1 MADEQIVTNIVA
13 TSDFSNLIVDLN
25 KVSSALTKLQDK
37 LQATNKTLAAQV
49 AVMNRSFADT
59 IRSTGQFSTHFV
71 SLTSD
76 VDKFGQQLD
85 KGQMKLG
92 QFFRTYAAHA
102 KTNGGLVRDLAK
114 QQVQLQNS
122 VLQPLGRNAEG
133 LMQYNVHIPRG
144 LDVVKNKT
152 AIARQ
157 ELMIM
162 NKMVQEGANSL
173 INWGKN
179 TQWAGRQLTVGLT
192 VPIAAFGKASADAF
206 RSADEQLVRLTK
218 VYGGISQTSA
228 SELLK
233 VRKDVVETARQI
245 SKSMGAGFN
254 ETIGLAA
261 DIAATGKTG
270 NELLKSVQETT
281 RLAVLGEVDRQEA
294 MKATLAIQSA
304 FKQNTEELTET
315 INFLNAVENQTST
328 TLNDLVEAIPKAGP
342 IIQGLGGTVQDL
354 ALYLTAMREGGVNA
368 SEGANALKS
377 ALASLIN
384 PTNVAK
390 DKFLSLGISL
400 ENIVNNNAGNTT
412 ATILELQSALDALNP
427 LQKQQAL
434 EQLFGKFQ
442 FARMNALFEN
452 LGRQGSQT
460 LQVLDLMKA
469 SSQDLSNLAGRELAQ
484 VTESASGRYR
494 RALEGL
500 KADLASVG
508 DQFLNINTQLIN
520 FVDGILKFVNRL
532 PDPIKKVLGVLGM
545 FTAAAGPLIMLTG
558 VLGNFFG
565 YIIKGVSHMRALF
578 KGGEGFKLLTPE
590 ILAAQRAGDLVEK
603 TFYSDA
609 KAAAVLKQ
617 SIAALTAEFTLLQ
630 QRANSAAI
638 SVNPAVSTAAGN
650 IIIGGQRVVDPNN
663 PRVGKVGTRAAGHH
677 NPVSIMD
684 SNARDNQTIHSFT
697 PQPIPVNNKIG
708 AVPQIFAEGDLPKIE
723 GLTTSRGVSTGIVAG
738 EAAKHHALM
747 GTLSM
752 LSKRETAELKQ
763 QIKTTGSFS
772 TDINTTFA
780 ALVPE
785 MTKLTT
791 NAARQSAAIVQQL
804 QAGKIT
810 MEAARAKIIAIN
822 AQLEVMMGQATTQL
836 ATSLGRT
843 ANLTQVPLL
852 NQPIVSPKS
861 GKANIKELFR
871 KGRPGANIIDRIGRV
886 LGVKTYGAG
895 YSTETTIPKLNDGG
909 RVQVMPGPRSDTTDT
924 QFQMLPEG
932 AFVLNRAA
940 SDSLLGFKDGGLV
953 PAMVTPGELLFT
965 NPTPQELV
973 QLEAYNNQFAVGGKV
988 MPSKNNYGIPGRPL
1002 GMGRG
1007 VQTPKIRAR
1016 DVRTEVKVGPV
1027 TIAARGPSV
1036 AQAIQASI
1044 SNSRDPKLATE
1055 VISKYASGITRR
1067 THAYS
1072 QTVQDKDF
1080 NLNSDLSRIWQK
1092 NNLGSLYTSGAI
1104 TNATHA
1110 TRARIARDGSRY
1122 VSRYTYQYDAY
1133 ANQRLKNG
1141 IPVKEFIA
1149 LNAKHKNKYDDLFKR
1164 SGVPKEKWKDL
1175 ENQIDRDIL
1184 NKYGKDGRIVSDDLP
1199 GTLTL
1204 EDNFAP
1210 IVDNAILNSFGK
1222 DQISKQ
1228 RAINTIKS
1236 LKKTDVLRKKS
1247 QNAQALNLGGVVGNV
1262 LKSTAFKNLGSKFG
1276 KTGDNWGA
1284 TALSLG
1290 MGKKLFGSS
1299 GLTPKAQ
1306 NLMYGK
1312 LIENLEKERPY
1323 GYVKNAQGSLQ
1334 RALEP
1339 DIVDT
1344 LLKSSASDV
1353 LISGGKSLS
1362 KIDREILRTKYADWD
1377 SKSWTPS
1384 TSKIRKQMFGANKGG
1399 MIPGYNRG
1407 GMVSMPQALPVPSQN
1422 GKYNMGGI
1430 VKGYNAGGMIA
1441 STLLGLLGSQ
1451 GGAALGSR
1459 VGGDTGSMIG
1469 GMLGF
1474 AAPGMLMAGRGPRI
1488 AKGSEEAQ
1496 GFYGNKLDKSII
1508 NNTKFGASLANT
1520 AAQGS
1525 KVSRVLMGM
1534 AGILTKTNL
1543 ILAGVTAAVVVGYKA
1558 WQNHKEGL
1566 RLNQLSYGLTAE
1578 AAQKAG
1584 VKFVDYNAKIKDSI
1598 NNVKMVTERNKLMY
1612 ESMKSAGLPIQM
1624 TIEQYKKLRKE
1635 VKSTMSDY
1643 VKMIDRAKDGDLA
1656 SMAERLK
1663 TQFVAAGMSADEAAK
1678 KIYIAFTLSNKSA
1691 QAAVSTVGNVNFNKI
1706 IDAQTAAVQ
1715 AMESFNKAASF
1726 ENSKTQATALNTALQ
1741 AVDGSLEDIVTQSEK
1756 KAKADKT
1763 GKTEVISRYEA
1774 EKQMLSGISSGVKSQ
1789 KLLTSELIDEMAKQ
1803 NPLIRDFATTQ
1814 DTVLSLWMKMRLAAQ
1829 GYTGDLTMGAQQAKA
1844 LYTMFNRVAANVE
1857 TVNKNGAL
1865 KSQYKNLET
1874 LNAQL
1879 TKAQN
1884 AAKGQSVQQQIDS
1897 KKAIEAIDARIKKI
1911 KEEADA
1917 RRKALTQTQQDED
1930 FLTQIKKKQLEYQD
1944 KLASGDMSGAAQ
1956 AQLDIQSL
1964 NRQQQVTQA
1973 TRAIDDKEAAD
1984 TAREQKIRDGLTDKE
1999 EKLANKTA
2007 LAAESIG
2014 SLIAKINKQ
2023 KEAIDTFNAAVTN
2036 LQVAIIEKK
2045 KDISG
2050 ESAAVVKS
2058 GEVAGIKPTES
2069 NKVGVYDGNTL
2080 SYREKSPQERAK
2092 DFMPKNLN
2100 TTLNTDKVYLNA
2112 REILDS
2118 GSFKN
2123 PTSFGKVAGL
2133 DPAEISKSIFGR
2145 LGANSM
2151 QQKVEEY
2158 ASKKGIKPGEQFT
2171 IGSGNKADQT
2181 YKDYQFRVRE
2191 DGTVVLVKK
2200 FAAGGMVSNRPLSMP
2215 KFNKMGMGG
2224 PVVNSVPRYNA
2235 GGFVSSSKSSSSSV
2249 IIQSMPVYFA
2259 EAPDNPKEFFA
2270 KLKEAARQEGAKV
2283 SSGGKKAQ

>member
-342 IIQGLGGTVQDL
+342 IIKGLGGSVQDL

-469 SSQDLSNLAGRELAQ
+469 SSGELANLAGRELSQ
-484 VTESASGRYR
+484 VTESASGKYR

-500 KADLASVG
+500 KADLAAVG
-508 DQFLNINTQLIN
+508 DQFLTINTHLIN

-638 SVNPAVSTAAGN
+638 SVNPAISTTAGN

-852 NQPIVSPKS
+852 DQPIVSPKS

-909 RVQVMPGPRSDTTDT
+909 KVQIMPGPRSDTTDT

-1044 SNSRDPKLATE
+1044 SNSRDPKLAAE
-1055 VISKYASGITRR
+1055 IISNYASGITRR

-1210 IVDNAILNSFGK
+1210 IVDNAIFNSFGK

-1276 KTGDNWGA
+1276 KIGDNWGA

-1362 KIDREILRTKYADWD
+1362 KIDREILRTKYANWD

-1407 GMVSMPQALPVPSQN
+1407 GMVQGYNRGGMIAQMLLPML
-1422 GKYNMGGI
+1422 GYMGGQSI
-1430 VKGYNAGGMIA
+1430 GTQIGGAGGGFAGGMIGSMVPSMFMGGTGSA
-1441 STLLGLLGSQ
+1441 RTKTAPGSDEAYQKYGNIVGKSTL
-1451 GGAALGSR
+1451 A
-1459 VGGDTGSMIG
+1459 
-1469 GMLGF
+1469 
-1474 AAPGMLMAGRGPRI
+1474 
-1488 AKGSEEAQ
+1488 
-1496 GFYGNKLDKSII
+1496 NKNFSL
-1508 NNTKFGASLANT
+1508 SLANS

-1525 KVSRVLMGM
+1525 KVSKVLTTLIG
-1534 AGILTKTNL
+1534 GLTKTNL
-1543 ILAGVTAAVVVGYKA
+1543 IVGGVTLALGVGYSKFKDY
-1558 WQNHKEGL
+1558 QEGVK
-1566 RLNQLSYGLTAE
+1566 LNVSTFGLTAE
-1578 AAQKAG
+1578 AAEKAG
-1584 VKFVDYNAKIKDSI
+1584 LKVTSYNSAIKDSI
-1598 NNVKMVTERNKLMY
+1598 GTINATIERNQMLY
-1612 ESMKSAGLPIQM
+1612 DSMNSAGIPIKM
-1624 TIEQYKKLRKE
+1624 TIEEYKKLKEE
-1635 VKSTMSDY
+1635 VKNSMSESIQAINRMKEADLKDY
-1643 VKMIDRAKDGDLA
+1643 
-1656 SMAERLK
+1656 AERLK
-1663 TQFVAAGMSADEAAK
+1663 AQMIAAGASADEAAK
-1678 KIYIAFTLSNKSA
+1678 KIYAAFALSEKFALAGS
-1691 QAAVSTVGNVNFNKI
+1691 STVGSFGFNNIKDGI
-1706 IDAQTAAVQ
+1706 TAAIEAYEVFNDAVKNESPAAQ
-1715 AMESFNKAASF
+1715 GMALTTSMEASNKAVEEAI
-1726 ENSKTQATALNTALQ
+1726 ALSQ
-1741 AVDGSLEDIVTQSEK
+1741 K
-1756 KAKADKT
+1756 KADADKS
-1763 GKTEVISRYEA
+1763 GKTAVISRSQAELQVYDVIKSKVSEQLNVSQGLLNTIFDQNKEA
-1774 EKQMLSGISSGVKSQ
+1774 KKFLSLQDTSLSIMQ
-1789 KLLTSELIDEMAKQ
+1789 KL
-1803 NPLIRDFATTQ
+1803 
-1814 DTVLSLWMKMRLAAQ
+1814 RLQAQ
-1829 GYTGDLTMGAQQAKA
+1829 GYTGDLSMGALAADKLFSMRTA
-1844 LYTMFNRVAANVE
+1844 IESRVTSFSTSQGGPLFGISQKLIAAE
-1857 TVNKNGAL
+1857 K
-1865 KSQYKNLET
+1865 QYKKL
-1874 LNAQL
+1874 QL
-1879 TKAQN
+1879 AS
-1884 AAKGQSVQQQIDS
+1884 KGASAQQQIDS
-1897 KKAIEAIDARIKKI
+1897 RKAGEAIDERIKKI

-1944 KLASGDMSGAAQ
+1944 ALASGDMSRAAQ

-1964 NRQQQVTQA
+1964 NKQQQTNKAMAAIDQKEQADLKPLEAQRKALSDANQKLADSAATAGNGLQKLATDIEKYKTQMSGFINA
-1973 TRAIDDKEAAD
+1973 LTNFYTFINDPANKGKSAAGPAALLLDEAKKSGVDMPSKFAGPRPKGSTEMAQEIASRYTELLKDINADTAVINVKSAKIDDKSGVIENRNY
-1984 TAREQKIRDGLTDKE
+1984 ARGPM
-1999 EKLANKTA
+1999 
-2007 LAAESIG
+2007 G
-2014 SLIAKINKQ
+2014 
-2023 KEAIDTFNAAVTN
+2023 
-2036 LQVAIIEKK
+2036 
-2045 KDISG
+2045 
-2050 ESAAVVKS
+2050 
-2058 GEVAGIKPTES
+2058 
-2069 NKVGVYDGNTL
+2069 
-2080 SYREKSPQERAK
+2080 
-2092 DFMPKNLN
+2092 
-2100 TTLNTDKVYLNA
+2100 TT
-2112 REILDS
+2112 
-2118 GSFKN
+2118 
-2123 PTSFGKVAGL
+2123 GKG
-2133 DPAEISKSIFGR
+2133 
-2145 LGANSM
+2145 
-2151 QQKVEEY
+2151 
-2158 ASKKGIKPGEQFT
+2158 
-2171 IGSGNKADQT
+2171 GSGYVPQIPKTTT
-2181 YKDYQFRVRE
+2181 YTEKPAYSPGNYFSYTP
-2191 DGTVVLVKK
+2191 GSPIKKSMGGLVKMSS
-2200 FAAGGMVSNRPLSMP
+2200 FP
-2215 KFNKMGMGG
+2215 KMSAGG
-2224 PVVNSVPRYNA
+2224 PVVSSVPRYNR
-2235 GGFVSSSKSSSSSV
+2235 GGIVNGSIGSSSSV
-2249 IIQSMPVYFA
+2249 TIETLSINYPT
-2259 EAPDNPKEFFA
+2259 APGNAREFFA
-2270 KLKEAARQEGAKV
+2270 QVEEIARQKGIKV
-2283 SSGGKKAQ
+2283 MSGGRTA

>member
-469 SSQDLSNLAGRELAQ
+469 SSGELANLAGRELSQ
-484 VTESASGRYR
+484 VTESASGKYR

-500 KADLASVG
+500 KADLAAVG
-508 DQFLNINTQLIN
+508 DQFLTINTHLIN

-638 SVNPAVSTAAGN
+638 SVNPAISTTAGN

-752 LSKRETAELKQ
+752 LSKRETAELKN

-852 NQPIVSPKS
+852 DQPIVSPKS

-909 RVQVMPGPRSDTTDT
+909 RVQIMPGPRSDTTDT

-1044 SNSRDPKLATE
+1044 SNSRDPKLAAE
-1055 VISKYASGITRR
+1055 IISNYASGITRR

-1210 IVDNAILNSFGK
+1210 IVDNAIFNSFGK

-1236 LKKTDVLRKKS
+1236 LKKTDVLRKKG

-1262 LKSTAFKNLGSKFG
+1262 LKSNAFKNLGAKFG
-1276 KTGDNWGA
+1276 KTGDSWGA
-1284 TALSLG
+1284 TSLSLG

-1339 DIVDT
+1339 NIVDT

-1407 GMVSMPQALPVPSQN
+1407 GMVAQMLLPML
-1422 GKYNMGGI
+1422 GYMGGQSI
-1430 VKGYNAGGMIA
+1430 GTQVGGAGGGFAGGMI
-1441 STLLGLLGSQ
+1441 
-1451 GGAALGSR
+1451 
-1459 VGGDTGSMIG
+1459 GSMVPSMLMG
-1469 GMLGF
+1469 GMGSGRTKI
-1474 AAPGMLMAGRGPRI
+1474 APG
-1488 AKGSEEAQ
+1488 SDEAYQ
-1496 GFYGNKLDKSII
+1496 KYGNIVGKSALA
-1508 NNTKFGASLANT
+1508 NNKFSLSLANS

-1525 KVSRVLMGM
+1525 KVSKVLTTLIG
-1534 AGILTKTNL
+1534 GLTKTNVA
-1543 ILAGVTAAVVVGYKA
+1543 LAIVTTAAVFGYRKFKDY
-1558 WQNHKEGL
+1558 QEGL

-1643 VKMIDRAKDGDLA
+1643 VKMIDSAKDGDLA

-1774 EKQMLSGISSGVKSQ
+1774 EKQMLNGITSNIKGQ
-1789 KLLTSELIDEMAKQ
+1789 KKLTQGLIDELAKQ

-1814 DTVLSLWMKMRLAAQ
+1814 DTVLSLWKKMRLAAQ
-1829 GYTGDLTMGAQQAKA
+1829 GYTGDLTMGAQQTNA
-1844 LYTMFNRVAANVE
+1844 LYTVYNKVASAVE
-1857 TVNKNGAL
+1857 AKNKSPKGL
-1865 KSQYKNLET
+1865 LFSQYENLGRLQT
-1874 LNAQL
+1874 QL
-1879 TKAQN
+1879 EKAQN
-1884 AAKGQSVQQQIDS
+1884 SAKVQSVQQQIDS

-1999 EKLANKTA
+1999 EKLANKAA

-2023 KEAIDTFNAAVTN
+2023 KEAIDTFNSAVTN
-2036 LQVAIIEKK
+2036 LQMAIIEKK

-2050 ESAAVVKS
+2050 ESAAVVKA
-2058 GEVAGIKPTES
+2058 GEAAGVKATGS
-2069 NKVGVYDGNTL
+2069 DKVGVYDGSRLT
-2080 SYREKSPQERAK
+2080 YREKTPQERAK
-2092 DFMPKNLN
+2092 DFMPKDLSK
-2100 TTLNTDKVYLNA
+2100 TLNTDTVYVNA
-2112 REILDS
+2112 
-2118 GSFKN
+2118 KN
-2123 PTSFGKVAGL
+2123 VIDNAGTFSRPKDFGKVSGL
-2133 DPAEISKSIFGR
+2133 DPAAINKTIWGR
-2145 LGANSM
+2145 VGANSM

-2158 ASKKGIKPGEQFT
+2158 ALKQGVKPGQQFT
-2171 IGSGNKADQT
+2171 LGAGNKKDNT

-2200 FAAGGMVSNRPLSMP
+2200 FAAGGIVSNRPLSMP

-2224 PVVNSVPRYNA
+2224 PVVNSVPRYNR
-2235 GGFVSSSKSSSSSV
+2235 GGIVNGSSGSSSSV
-2249 IIQSMPVYFA
+2249 TIETLSINYPT
-2259 EAPDNPKEFFA
+2259 APGNAREFFA
-2270 KLKEAARQEGAKV
+2270 QVEEIARQKGIKV
-2283 SSGGKKAQ
+2283 MSGGRTA

>member
-92 QFFRTYAAHA
+92 QFFRTYASHA

-122 VLQPLGRNAEG
+122 ILQPLGRNAEG

-218 VYGGISQTSA
+218 VYGGISQTSS

-270 NELLKSVQETT
+270 NDLLKSVQETT

-390 DKFLSLGISL
+390 DKFLSFGISL
-400 ENIVNNNAGNTT
+400 ENIVNSNAGNTT

-469 SSQDLSNLAGRELAQ
+469 SSQDLSNLAGRELSA
-484 VTESASGRYR
+484 VTESASGKYR

-500 KADLASVG
+500 KADLAAVG
-508 DQFLNINTQLIN
+508 DQFLTINTHLIN

-617 SIAALTAEFTLLQ
+617 SIAALSAEFTLLQ

-638 SVNPAVSTAAGN
+638 SVNPAISTAAGN
-650 IIIGGQRVVDPNN
+650 VIIGGQRVVDPNN
-663 PRVGKVGTRAAGHH
+663 PLVGKMGTRAAGHH

-684 SNARDNQTIHSFT
+684 SNARVNQTIHSFT
-697 PQPIPVNNKIG
+697 PQPIPVNRKIG
-708 AVPQIFAEGDLPKIE
+708 AVPQIFADGDLPKIE

-752 LSKRETAELKQ
+752 LSKRETTELRK

-804 QAGKIT
+804 QAGKIS
-810 MEAARAKIIAIN
+810 MEVARAKIIAIN

-843 ANLTQVPLL
+843 ANLTQVPLI
-852 NQPIVSPKS
+852 NQPIVSPK
-861 GKANIKELFR
+861 GKANMKEIFR
-871 KGRPGANIIDRIGRV
+871 SGRPGSGIIDRIARV

-895 YSTETTIPKLNDGG
+895 YSTETTTPKMMATGGTVYRQDGSTEPEFKPMG
-909 RVQVMPGPRSDTTDT
+909 TDT
-924 QFQMLPEG
+924 
-932 AFVLNRAA
+932 
-940 SDSLLGFKDGGLV
+940 V
-953 PAMVTPGELLFT
+953 PAMLTPGEFVVTADAVTKDTLPILKAI
-965 NPTPQELV
+965 NSGD
-973 QLEAYNNQFAVGGKV
+973 LEIDT
-988 MPSKNNYGIPGRPL
+988 SKKPVAAHASLPMRMAAHEVASNYGPYMPA
-1002 GMGRG
+1002 GM
-1007 VQTPKIRAR
+1007 
-1016 DVRTEVKVGPV
+1016 
-1027 TIAARGPSV
+1027 S
-1036 AQAIQASI
+1036 
-1044 SNSRDPKLATE
+1044 
-1055 VISKYASGITRR
+1055 
-1067 THAYS
+1067 
-1072 QTVQDKDF
+1072 DF
-1080 NLNSDLSRIWQK
+1080 
-1092 NNLGSLYTSGAI
+1092 
-1104 TNATHA
+1104 
-1110 TRARIARDGSRY
+1110 
-1122 VSRYTYQYDAY
+1122 
-1133 ANQRLKNG
+1133 
-1141 IPVKEFIA
+1141 
-1149 LNAKHKNKYDDLFKR
+1149 
-1164 SGVPKEKWKDL
+1164 
-1175 ENQIDRDIL
+1175 
-1184 NKYGKDGRIVSDDLP
+1184 
-1199 GTLTL
+1199 
-1204 EDNFAP
+1204 
-1210 IVDNAILNSFGK
+1210 
-1222 DQISKQ
+1222 
-1228 RAINTIKS
+1228 
-1236 LKKTDVLRKKS
+1236 
-1247 QNAQALNLGGVVGNV
+1247 
-1262 LKSTAFKNLGSKFG
+1262 STAFPDQEMSIKDGQRLGLFREENDSLRMGKRGLSRRELIRALDVPEDQLFKFMPELDKEVKQKLKFNLLKS
-1276 KTGDNWGA
+1276 A
-1284 TALSLG
+1284 TALPAGQMFHDDTLAAIFNDA
-1290 MGKKLFGSS
+1290 KKSTYMT
-1299 GLTPKAQ
+1299 LTGPSKEKFKSDIQRRQKPAFLSQ
-1306 NLMYGK
+1306 TKLSNLMSGDEISMTSAEARAAAAGGTKTFVSPQRKDAVIVAGRTHESGQTRSFKKGILDDPKVQGPLNHRKIPVPLSQK
-1312 LIENLEKERPY
+1312 LMRLAHMRS
-1323 GYVKNAQGSLQ
+1323 GRSFA
-1334 RALEP
+1334 
-1339 DIVDT
+1339 
-1344 LLKSSASDV
+1344 
-1353 LISGGKSLS
+1353 SGGMV
-1362 KIDREILRTKYADWD
+1362 Y
-1377 SKSWTPS
+1377 
-1384 TSKIRKQMFGANKGG
+1384 MAN
-1399 MIPGYNRG
+1399 G
-1407 GMVSMPQALPVPSQN
+1407 GMVSMPQALPVPAQN
-1422 GKYNMGGI
+1422 GKYNMGGM
-1430 VKGYNAGGMIA
+1430 VQGYNRGGMVAQMLLPMLGYMGGQSIGTQVGGAGGGFTGGMI
-1441 STLLGLLGSQ
+1441 
-1451 GGAALGSR
+1451 
-1459 VGGDTGSMIG
+1459 GSMIPSMLMG
-1469 GMLGF
+1469 GMGSSRTKT
-1474 AAPGMLMAGRGPRI
+1474 APG
-1488 AKGSEEAQ
+1488 SDEAYEK
-1496 GFYGNKLDKSII
+1496 YGNTVGKSALA
-1508 NNTKFGASLANT
+1508 NNKFSLSLANS

-1525 KVSRVLMGM
+1525 KVSRVLTTLIG
-1534 AGILTKTNL
+1534 GLTKTNL
-1543 ILAGVTAAVVVGYKA
+1543 IVAGVTTVLAGGYAAFRNY
-1558 WQNHKEGL
+1558 QEGVK
-1566 RLNQLSYGLTAE
+1566 LNVSTFGLTAE
-1578 AAQKAG
+1578 AAEKAG
-1584 VKFVDYNAKIKDSI
+1584 LKVTDYSSAIKNSTDTISATI
-1598 NNVKMVTERNKLMY
+1598 ERNKMLY
-1612 ESMKSAGLPIQM
+1612 DSMNSAGIPIKM
-1624 TIEQYKKLRKE
+1624 TIEEYRKLKEE
-1635 VKSTMSDY
+1635 VKNSMSESIQAINRMKETDLKDY
-1643 VKMIDRAKDGDLA
+1643 
-1656 SMAERLK
+1656 AERLK
-1663 TQFVAAGMSADEAAK
+1663 AQMIAAGSSAEDASK
-1678 KIYIAFTLSNKSA
+1678 KIYAAFALSNKA
-1691 QAAVSTVGNVNFNKI
+1691 ELAGASTVGNIGFNKI
-1706 IDAQTAAVQ
+1706 QDGITAAIEAYQVFNDTVKN
-1715 AMESFNKAASF
+1715 ESADSQGMALTTSLEAANKAVEEAI
-1726 ENSKTQATALNTALQ
+1726 ALSQ
-1741 AVDGSLEDIVTQSEK
+1741 K
-1756 KAKADKT
+1756 KADADKE
-1763 GKTEVISRYEA
+1763 GKTAVISRSQAELQVLDQIKSKVSLQEPVSQGLLDNIFAQNREA
-1774 EKQMLSGISSGVKSQ
+1774 KKFLSLQDTSLSIYQ
-1789 KLLTSELIDEMAKQ
+1789 KL
-1803 NPLIRDFATTQ
+1803 
-1814 DTVLSLWMKMRLAAQ
+1814 RLQAQ
-1829 GYTGDLTMGAQQAKA
+1829 GYTGDLSMGA
-1844 LYTMFNRVAANVE
+1844 LAADRLFSMRAAIESSVTSFSTSQGGPLFGISQKLITAE
-1857 TVNKNGAL
+1857 K
-1865 KSQYKNLET
+1865 QYKKL
-1874 LNAQL
+1874 Q
-1879 TKAQN
+1879 
-1884 AAKGQSVQQQIDS
+1884 AASKGASAQQQIDS
-1897 KKAIEAIDARIKKI
+1897 RKAGEAIDERIKKI

-1917 RRKALTQTQQDED
+1917 RRKALTQTLQDED

-1944 KLASGDMSGAAQ
+1944 ALASGDMSRAAQ

-1964 NRQQQVTQA
+1964 NRQQQTNKA
-1973 TRAIDDKEAAD
+1973 MDAIDEKEKSDLKPLEAQRKALSDANQKLSDSASLAGNGLQKLAAD
-1984 TAREQKIRDGLTDKE
+1984 IEKYKTQMSGFTSALTNF
-1999 EKLANKTA
+1999 LTFISNPANKGKSAEGPAAA
-2007 LAAESIG
+2007 LVDATKAIGFNMPDKFSGPRPKGTTEIAQEIASRFPELLKTINADSAVINVNSATIDEKRGVTERFYGRGPSGGPSNYTGRMGTSGLPSISNPVDYG
-2014 SLIAKINKQ
+2014 KKSIAPNYQ
-2023 KEAIDTFNAAVTN
+2023 Y
-2036 LQVAIIEKK
+2036 Q
-2045 KDISG
+2045 
-2050 ESAAVVKS
+2050 
-2058 GEVAGIKPTES
+2058 
-2069 NKVGVYDGNTL
+2069 
-2080 SYREKSPQERAK
+2080 
-2092 DFMPKNLN
+2092 
-2100 TTLNTDKVYLNA
+2100 
-2112 REILDS
+2112 S
-2118 GSFKN
+2118 GSSYVYT
-2123 PTSFGKVAGL
+2123 PPVADIKV
-2133 DPAEISKSIFGR
+2133 PSI
-2145 LGANSM
+2145 
-2151 QQKVEEY
+2151 
-2158 ASKKGIKPGEQFT
+2158 
-2171 IGSGNKADQT
+2171 
-2181 YKDYQFRVRE
+2181 
-2191 DGTVVLVKK
+2191 
-2200 FAAGGMVSNRPLSMP
+2200 P
-2215 KFNKMGMGG
+2215 KMSSSG
-2224 PVVNSVPRYNA
+2224 PVISTVPKSNF
-2235 GGFVSSSKSSSSSV
+2235 GGIFDRSSSSSSSSSSV
-2249 IIQSMPVYFA
+2249 NIGTLSVNYPK
-2259 EAPDNPKEFFA
+2259 APDNAKEFFA
-2270 KLKEAARQEGAKV
+2270 QVEEIARQKGIKV
-2283 SSGGKKAQ
+2283 TSGGKKAQ

>member
-218 VYGGISQTSA
+218 VYGGISQTSS

-233 VRKDVVETARQI
+233 VRKDVVDTARQI

-342 IIQGLGGTVQDL
+342 IIKGLGGSVQDL

-400 ENIVNNNAGNTT
+400 ENIVSSNAGNTT

-469 SSQDLSNLAGRELAQ
+469 SSGELANLAGRELSQ
-484 VTESASGRYR
+484 VTESASGKYR

-500 KADLASVG
+500 KADLAAVG
-508 DQFLNINTQLIN
+508 DQFLTINTHLIN

-822 AQLEVMMGQATTQL
+822 AQLETMMGQATTQL
-836 ATSLGRT
+836 ATNLGRT

-852 NQPIVSPKS
+852 DQPIVSPKS

-895 YSTETTIPKLNDGG
+895 YSTETTIPKMNRGG
-909 RVQVMPGPRSDTTDT
+909 SVVPGPNVNADI
-924 QFQMLPEG
+924 
-932 AFVLNRAA
+932 
-940 SDSLLGFKDGGLV
+940 V
-953 PAMVTPGELLFT
+953 PALLTPGEFVVNREATAANLPLLT
-965 NPTPQELV
+965 
-973 QLEAYNNQFAVGGKV
+973 A
-988 MPSKNNYGIPGRPL
+988 
-1002 GMGRG
+1002 
-1007 VQTPKIRAR
+1007 
-1016 DVRTEVKVGPV
+1016 
-1027 TIAARGPSV
+1027 
-1036 AQAIQASI
+1036 
-1044 SNSRDPKLATE
+1044 
-1055 VISKYASGITRR
+1055 
-1067 THAYS
+1067 
-1072 QTVQDKDF
+1072 
-1080 NLNSDLSRIWQK
+1080 LNSNR
-1092 NNLGSLYTSGAI
+1092 GS
-1104 TNATHA
+1104 
-1110 TRARIARDGSRY
+1110 DG
-1122 VSRYTYQYDAY
+1122 
-1133 ANQRLKNG
+1133 
-1141 IPVKEFIA
+1141 
-1149 LNAKHKNKYDDLFKR
+1149 
-1164 SGVPKEKWKDL
+1164 
-1175 ENQIDRDIL
+1175 
-1184 NKYGKDGRIVSDDLP
+1184 
-1199 GTLTL
+1199 
-1204 EDNFAP
+1204 
-1210 IVDNAILNSFGK
+1210 
-1222 DQISKQ
+1222 
-1228 RAINTIKS
+1228 
-1236 LKKTDVLRKKS
+1236 
-1247 QNAQALNLGGVVGNV
+1247 
-1262 LKSTAFKNLGSKFG
+1262 
-1276 KTGDNWGA
+1276 
-1284 TALSLG
+1284 
-1290 MGKKLFGSS
+1290 
-1299 GLTPKAQ
+1299 
-1306 NLMYGK
+1306 
-1312 LIENLEKERPY
+1312 
-1323 GYVKNAQGSLQ
+1323 
-1334 RALEP
+1334 
-1339 DIVDT
+1339 
-1344 LLKSSASDV
+1344 
-1353 LISGGKSLS
+1353 
-1362 KIDREILRTKYADWD
+1362 
-1377 SKSWTPS
+1377 
-1384 TSKIRKQMFGANKGG
+1384 
-1399 MIPGYNRG
+1399 PGYNRGSKKEIRSYVRSMLEGRQMSHLDEGFGSASRPDLHSQLMSDFGITQAQASDPRTAVKSGLLAAYHKFFNQGTARGTLPIDAAISYLSGEQIPVSGKGLYDPSSKNSVRHDPLIAYGPLMDDLGIRGRSRAEFAADLDRQMIEDLNLQKSRGKIFLSDEISGKNASGQASSSILGRSVGSVSQRYGNSIRRRFNALSEPQEVRVARGRSAGDIASGRGASKNRIFKRNESRVTSAVSAIRAGRGVPTFGGRALEFVSKAVRRRNAGGYIEMNSG
-1407 GMVSMPQALPVPSQN
+1407 GMVSMPPALPIPAQN
-1422 GKYNMGGI
+1422 GKYNMGGM
-1430 VKGYNAGGMIA
+1430 VQGYNRGGMIAQMLLPMLGYMGGQSIGTQVGGAGGGFAGGMI
-1441 STLLGLLGSQ
+1441 
-1451 GGAALGSR
+1451 
-1459 VGGDTGSMIG
+1459 GSMVPSMLMG
-1469 GMLGF
+1469 GMGEGRTKT
-1474 AAPGMLMAGRGPRI
+1474 APG
-1488 AKGSEEAQ
+1488 SDEAYEK
-1496 GFYGNKLDKSII
+1496 YGNRIGKSALA
-1508 NNTKFGASLANT
+1508 NNKFSLSLANS

-1525 KVSRVLMGM
+1525 KVSRVLTTLIG
-1534 AGILTKTNL
+1534 GLTKTNIAL
-1543 ILAGVTAAVVVGYKA
+1543 GIVTSAAVFGYSKFKDY
-1558 WQNHKEGL
+1558 QEGV
-1566 RLNQLSYGLTAE
+1566 RLNVSTFGLTAE
-1578 AAQKAG
+1578 AAEKAG
-1584 VKFVDYNAKIKDSI
+1584 LKVTDYNSAIKNSTDTI
-1598 NNVKMVTERNKLMY
+1598 NATIERNKMLY
-1612 ESMKSAGLPIQM
+1612 DSMNSAGIPIKM
-1624 TIEQYKKLRKE
+1624 TIEEYKKLKEE
-1635 VKSTMSDY
+1635 VKNSMSESIQAINRMKQTDLKDY
-1643 VKMIDRAKDGDLA
+1643 
-1656 SMAERLK
+1656 AERLK
-1663 TQFVAAGMSADEAAK
+1663 AQMIAAGSSADDAAK
-1678 KIYIAFTLSNKSA
+1678 KIYAAFALSNKA
-1691 QAAVSTVGNVNFNKI
+1691 EFAGASTVGNIGFNKI
-1706 IDAQTAAVQ
+1706 KDGITAAIEAYEVFNDVISKNKSSDVQ
-1715 AMESFNKAASF
+1715 GMALTTSLEAANKAVEEAI
-1726 ENSKTQATALNTALQ
+1726 ALSQ
-1741 AVDGSLEDIVTQSEK
+1741 K
-1756 KAKADKT
+1756 KADEDKK
-1763 GKTEVISRYEA
+1763 GKTEVISRSQAELQVLDQIKSKVSTQGNISQGLLDTIIDQNKEA
-1774 EKQMLSGISSGVKSQ
+1774 AKFLSLQDTALSTYQ
-1789 KLLTSELIDEMAKQ
+1789 KL
-1803 NPLIRDFATTQ
+1803 
-1814 DTVLSLWMKMRLAAQ
+1814 RLQAQ
-1829 GYTGDLTMGAQQAKA
+1829 GYTGDLAMGAE
-1844 LYTMFNRVAANVE
+1844 AADRLFSMRAAIESQV
-1857 TVNKNGAL
+1857 TTFSTSKGGPLFDLSNKL
-1865 KSQYKNLET
+1865 KNAREQYKLLEKQS
-1874 LNAQL
+1874 AG
-1879 TKAQN
+1879 AS
-1884 AAKGQSVQQQIDS
+1884 AKQQIDS
-1897 KKAIEAIDARIKKI
+1897 RKAGEAIDERIKKI

-1930 FLTQIKKKQLEYQD
+1930 FLTQIKKKQLEYQEA
-1944 KLASGDMSGAAQ
+1944 LASGDMSRAAQ

-1964 NRQQQVTQA
+1964 NRQQQTNKAMQ
-1973 TRAIDDKEAAD
+1973 AIDDKEKAD
-1984 TAREQKIRDGLTDKE
+1984 LKPLEAQRKALSDANQKLADSASLAGNKLQSVAKDIETYQTKMSGFTNALTNFITFITDKNNAG
-1999 EKLANKTA
+1999 KSAVIPATA
-2007 LAAESIG
+2007 LVAAT
-2014 SLIAKINKQ
+2014 
-2023 KEAIDTFNAAVTN
+2023 KEA
-2036 LQVAIIEKK
+2036 
-2045 KDISG
+2045 G
-2050 ESAAVVKS
+2050 
-2058 GEVAGIKPTES
+2058 
-2069 NKVGVYDGNTL
+2069 
-2080 SYREKSPQERAK
+2080 
-2092 DFMPKNLN
+2092 
-2100 TTLNTDKVYLNA
+2100 
-2112 REILDS
+2112 
-2118 GSFKN
+2118 
-2123 PTSFGKVAGL
+2123 
-2133 DPAEISKSIFGR
+2133 
-2145 LGANSM
+2145 
-2151 QQKVEEY
+2151 
-2158 ASKKGIKPGEQFT
+2158 
-2171 IGSGNKADQT
+2171 
-2181 YKDYQFRVRE
+2181 
-2191 DGTVVLVKK
+2191 
-2200 FAAGGMVSNRPLSMP
+2200 LSMP
-2215 KFNKMGMGG
+2215 DKFSGPRPKGTTEIAQEITSRFPELLEMINKDKSVTDVNSAKIDAKPGATERFYARG
-2224 PVVNSVPRYNA
+2224 PVGTVGRGGS
-2235 GGFVSSSKSSSSSV
+2235 GFVPQRPTFTTYSQEPQEPVYPKGNYFSRPPVSDIKVPTIPKMSSSGPVISTVPKSNSGGILDRLGTSSSSSSV
-2249 IIQSMPVYFA
+2249 NIGTLLVNYPKS
-2259 EAPDNPKEFFA
+2259 PDNAKEFFA
-2270 KLKEAARQEGAKV
+2270 RVEEIARQNGIKV
-2283 SSGGKKAQ
+2283 SSGGKKSQ

>member
-92 QFFRTYAAHA
+92 QFFRTYASHA

-122 VLQPLGRNAEG
+122 ILQPLGRNAEG

-218 VYGGISQTSA
+218 VYGGISQTST

-270 NELLKSVQETT
+270 NDLLKSVQETT

-390 DKFLSLGISL
+390 DKFLSFGISL
-400 ENIVNNNAGNTT
+400 ENIVNSNAGNTT

-469 SSQDLSNLAGRELAQ
+469 SSQDLSNLAGRELSA
-484 VTESASGRYR
+484 VTESASGKYR

-500 KADLASVG
+500 KADLAAVG
-508 DQFLNINTQLIN
+508 DQFLTINTHLIN

-617 SIAALTAEFTLLQ
+617 SIAALSAEFTLLQ

-638 SVNPAVSTAAGN
+638 SVNPAISTAAGN
-650 IIIGGQRVVDPNN
+650 VIIGGQRVVDPNN
-663 PRVGKVGTRAAGHH
+663 PRVGKIGTRAAGHH

-684 SNARDNQTIHSFT
+684 SNARVNQTIHSFT

-752 LSKRETAELKQ
+752 LSKRETAELKH

-822 AQLEVMMGQATTQL
+822 AQLELMMGQATTQV

-843 ANLTQVPLL
+843 ANLTQVPLI
-852 NQPIVSPKS
+852 NQPIVSPK
-861 GKANIKELFR
+861 GKANIKEIFR
-871 KGRPGANIIDRIGRV
+871 KGRPGAEIIDRIARV

-895 YSTETTIPKLNDGG
+895 YSTETTIPKMNRGG
-909 RVQVMPGPRSDTTDT
+909 NVVPGPNVNAD
-924 QFQMLPEG
+924 
-932 AFVLNRAA
+932 V
-940 SDSLLGFKDGGLV
+940 V
-953 PAMVTPGELLFT
+953 PALLTPGEFVVNREATAANLPLLTALNNNRGSNGPGYNHGSRKEIRSSVRSMLEGRQMSHLDEGFRSSSRPDLHSQLMSDYGIT
-965 NPTPQELV
+965 QQQASDPRTSVKSGLLAAYHKFFNQGTARGTLPIDAAISYLSGEPVSVSAKGLYDPSSKNSVRHDPLIAYGPLMDDLGIRGRSRAEFAADLDRQMVEDLNLQKSRGKIFLSDEVSGKNASGQARSSILGRSVGSVSRRYGNSIRRAFNELSEPQEV
-973 QLEAYNNQFAVGGKV
+973 RVARERSAGDIA
-988 MPSKNNYGIPGRPL
+988 S
-1002 GMGRG
+1002 GRG
-1007 VQTPKIRAR
+1007 ASTNRIFRRNESRITSAVSAIRA
-1016 DVRTEVKVGPV
+1016 G
-1027 TIAARGPSV
+1027 RGMP
-1036 AQAIQASI
+1036 
-1044 SNSRDPKLATE
+1044 TF
-1055 VISKYASGITRR
+1055 SG
-1067 THAYS
+1067 
-1072 QTVQDKDF
+1072 
-1080 NLNSDLSRIWQK
+1080 
-1092 NNLGSLYTSGAI
+1092 
-1104 TNATHA
+1104 
-1110 TRARIARDGSRY
+1110 
-1122 VSRYTYQYDAY
+1122 
-1133 ANQRLKNG
+1133 
-1141 IPVKEFIA
+1141 
-1149 LNAKHKNKYDDLFKR
+1149 
-1164 SGVPKEKWKDL
+1164 
-1175 ENQIDRDIL
+1175 
-1184 NKYGKDGRIVSDDLP
+1184 
-1199 GTLTL
+1199 
-1204 EDNFAP
+1204 
-1210 IVDNAILNSFGK
+1210 
-1222 DQISKQ
+1222 
-1228 RAINTIKS
+1228 
-1236 LKKTDVLRKKS
+1236 
-1247 QNAQALNLGGVVGNV
+1247 
-1262 LKSTAFKNLGSKFG
+1262 
-1276 KTGDNWGA
+1276 
-1284 TALSLG
+1284 
-1290 MGKKLFGSS
+1290 
-1299 GLTPKAQ
+1299 
-1306 NLMYGK
+1306 
-1312 LIENLEKERPY
+1312 
-1323 GYVKNAQGSLQ
+1323 
-1334 RALEP
+1334 RALEF
-1339 DIVDT
+1339 VS
-1344 LLKSSASDV
+1344 KAV
-1353 LISGGKSLS
+1353 KRRNAGGY
-1362 KIDREILRTKYADWD
+1362 IEMNA
-1377 SKSWTPS
+1377 
-1384 TSKIRKQMFGANKGG
+1384 
-1399 MIPGYNRG
+1399 G
-1407 GMVSMPQALPVPSQN
+1407 GMVSMPPALPIPPQN
-1422 GKYNMGGI
+1422 GKYNMGGM
-1430 VKGYNAGGMIA
+1430 VQGYNRGGMIA
-1441 STLLGLLGSQ
+1441 QMLLPMLGYMGGQSIGTQ
-1451 GGAALGSR
+1451 VGGA
-1459 VGGDTGSMIG
+1459 GGGFTGGMIGSMIPSMLMG
-1469 GMLGF
+1469 GMGSNRTKT
-1474 AAPGMLMAGRGPRI
+1474 APG
-1488 AKGSEEAQ
+1488 SDEAYDKYANRL
-1496 GFYGNKLDKSII
+1496 GKSALANKNFSL
-1508 NNTKFGASLANT
+1508 SLANS

-1525 KVSRVLMGM
+1525 KVSRVLTTLIG
-1534 AGILTKTNL
+1534 GLTKTN
-1543 ILAGVTAAVVVGYKA
+1543 IVVGIVTTALAAGYSQFKNY
-1558 WQNHKEGL
+1558 QEGVK
-1566 RLNQLSYGLTAE
+1566 LNVSTFGLTAE
-1578 AAQKAG
+1578 AAEKAG
-1584 VKFVDYNAKIKDSI
+1584 LKVTDYNSAIKNSTDTI
-1598 NNVKMVTERNKLMY
+1598 NATIERNKMLY
-1612 ESMKSAGLPIQM
+1612 DSMNSAGIPIKM
-1624 TIEQYKKLRKE
+1624 TIEEYKKLKEE
-1635 VKSTMSDY
+1635 VKSSMGESIQAINRMKETDLKDY
-1643 VKMIDRAKDGDLA
+1643 
-1656 SMAERLK
+1656 AERLK
-1663 TQFVAAGMSADEAAK
+1663 AQMIAAGSSADDAAK
-1678 KIYIAFTLSNKSA
+1678 KIYAAFALSNKA
-1691 QAAVSTVGNVNFNKI
+1691 ELAGASTVGNIGFNKI
-1706 IDAQTAAVQ
+1706 QDGITAAIEAYQVFNDTVKNENAAAQ
-1715 AMESFNKAASF
+1715 GMALTTSMEAANKAVEEAIAL
-1726 ENSKTQATALNTALQ
+1726 SK
-1741 AVDGSLEDIVTQSEK
+1741 K
-1756 KAKADKT
+1756 KAEADKT
-1763 GKTEVISRYEA
+1763 GKTAVISRSQA
-1774 EKQMLSGISSGVKSQ
+1774 ELQVYDVIKS
-1789 KLLTSELIDEMAKQ
+1789 KVSEQ
-1803 NPLIRDFATTQ
+1803 
-1814 DTVLSLWMKMRLAAQ
+1814 
-1829 GYTGDLTMGAQQAKA
+1829 
-1844 LYTMFNRVAANVE
+1844 ANV
-1857 TVNKNGAL
+1857 
-1865 KSQYKNLET
+1865 SQGLLDNIF
-1874 LNAQL
+1874 AQ
-1879 TKAQN
+1879 
-1884 AAKGQSVQQQIDS
+1884 
-1897 KKAIEAIDARIKKI
+1897 KKA
-1911 KEEADA
+1911 
-1917 RRKALTQTQQDED
+1917 
-1930 FLTQIKKKQLEYQD
+1930 
-1944 KLASGDMSGAAQ
+1944 
-1956 AQLDIQSL
+1956 
-1964 NRQQQVTQA
+1964 
-1973 TRAIDDKEAAD
+1973 
-1984 TAREQKIRDGLTDKE
+1984 
-1999 EKLANKTA
+1999 
-2007 LAAESIG
+2007 
-2014 SLIAKINKQ
+2014 
-2023 KEAIDTFNAAVTN
+2023 
-2036 LQVAIIEKK
+2036 
-2045 KDISG
+2045 
-2050 ESAAVVKS
+2050 
-2058 GEVAGIKPTES
+2058 
-2069 NKVGVYDGNTL
+2069 
-2080 SYREKSPQERAK
+2080 
-2092 DFMPKNLN
+2092 
-2100 TTLNTDKVYLNA
+2100 
-2112 REILDS
+2112 
-2118 GSFKN
+2118 
-2123 PTSFGKVAGL
+2123 
-2133 DPAEISKSIFGR
+2133 
-2145 LGANSM
+2145 
-2151 QQKVEEY
+2151 
-2158 ASKKGIKPGEQFT
+2158 
-2171 IGSGNKADQT
+2171 
-2181 YKDYQFRVRE
+2181 
-2191 DGTVVLVKK
+2191 
-2200 FAAGGMVSNRPLSMP
+2200 
-2215 KFNKMGMGG
+2215 
-2224 PVVNSVPRYNA
+2224 
-2235 GGFVSSSKSSSSSV
+2235 
-2249 IIQSMPVYFA
+2249 
-2259 EAPDNPKEFFA
+2259 
-2270 KLKEAARQEGAKV
+2270 
-2283 SSGGKKAQ
+2283 